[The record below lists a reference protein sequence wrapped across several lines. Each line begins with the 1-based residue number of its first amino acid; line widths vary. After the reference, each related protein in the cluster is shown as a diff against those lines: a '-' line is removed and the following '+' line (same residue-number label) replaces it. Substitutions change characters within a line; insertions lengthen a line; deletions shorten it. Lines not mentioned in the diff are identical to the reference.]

1 MEEKTQ
7 TNKKTKTKQ
16 KNKPNPD
23 LKKQKTKENRE
34 KPSWSQTSIPRLLK
48 VSLGK
53 IICPNPNTE
62 SSIVHSC

>member
-7 TNKKTKTKQ
+7 TKKKLTKTNKKQ
-16 KNKPNPD
+16 NK
-23 LKKQKTKENRE
+23 KNRE

-53 IICPNPNTE
+53 IICPNPNTVE

>member
-7 TNKKTKTKQ
+7 TKKINKKT
-16 KNKPNPD
+16 NK
-23 LKKQKTKENRE
+23 KKIE

-53 IICPNPNTE
+53 IICPNPNTVE

>member
-7 TNKKTKTKQ
+7 TKKINKK
-16 KNKPNPD
+16 KNNNK
-23 LKKQKTKENRE
+23 NRE

-53 IICPNPNTE
+53 IICPNPNTVE

>member
-1 MEEKTQ
+1 MYAWFQ
-7 TNKKTKTKQ
+7 SRWKKRPKQ
-16 KNKPNPD
+16 KKLTKKKNNNK
-23 LKKQKTKENRE
+23 NRE

-53 IICPNPNTE
+53 IICPNPNTVE

>member
-7 TNKKTKTKQ
+7 TKKKINKNKQ
-16 KNKPNPD
+16 KNK
-23 LKKQKTKENRE
+23 KNRE

-53 IICPNPNTE
+53 IICPNPNTVE